1 LSDVVVVWLCWQ
13 VEALQAVL
21 EEQGVDVDDI
31 LAKVEEEYGF
41 GDGDDDGEER
51 EED

>member
-1 LSDVVVVWLCWQ
+1 

-31 LAKVEEEYGF
+31 LTKVEEEYGF
-41 GDGDDDGEER
+41 GDGDGEER